1 MDDQYDIYEEVD
13 SDIEA
18 DIESNPELNGTNKKE
33 FIFLY
38 NTLTIAGALICI
50 VALCVGVT
58 LLYIYS
64 G

>member
-1 MDDQYDIYEEVD
+1 MDDEYDIYNEVD

-38 NTLTIAGALICI
+38 TTLSIIGAVVFVLAVCI
-50 VALCVGVT
+50 GVT

-64 G
+64 L